1 MPPKTP
7 VIEVSHL
14 PSAASFYAEITQP
27 LGLQFL
33 FTSPPGSNPTC
44 LYFGTVTDVGTSS
57 PRKDVVFLV
66 SQTVTAIPRL
76 SHIDFNAA
84 SSKAALEFH
93 KSSKLCNKDSKHNSL
108 EHIREDGSETV
119 IAKTADFDGNMI
131 QAAYSSS
138 GDPRRGQSVMEMAGP
153 PEKEARRVLE
163 WQEDVARSIS
173 GAADEQTQVSG
184 SSHRGPPPGPGSFRR
199 ADTFPAAKV
208 LHRETVTTESYRRHH
223 AEAPEKSASGGGGM
237 SGKALIGTLLGA
249 AAGAAVAYAMVRS
262 ESPERVSTVP
272 AGGSGRAVS
281 YVEGYRAPA
290 SSYTH
295 QRRDNVVERIPARS
309 LVSERDTQS
318 IRPRYVA
325 QYTIAAPPQE
335 HLERIDERSYVSHQ
349 PSRSGR
355 SNAQSSR
362 ARSRSQ
368 EHESRYE
375 RPLQILPAA
384 PTPRSRS
391 PVSHISHR
399 SRKSKAS
406 NSGSR
411 SHYESV
417 RESPDAASYH
427 SARSTRTES
436 TIKPSAVTYV
446 SAAPSKAGSSHSK
459 TTIKLMPQGGA
470 SEISVRPSQVELPRS
485 LVSGDYAAS
494 VAPSDSV
501 SSVGSKRERERLVG
515 RMSRR

>member
-1 MPPKTP
+1 MPQRTP

-14 PSAASFYAEITQP
+14 PSAASFYAAITQP

-33 FTSPPGSNPTC
+33 FTSPPGSPTC
-44 LYFGTVTDVGTSS
+44 LYFGTVTDIGTSS
-57 PRKDVVFLV
+57 PRKDVVFSL
-66 SQTVTAIPRL
+66 SQSVAAIPRL
-76 SHIDFNAA
+76 SHIDLSAA
-84 SSKAALEFH
+84 SSKAALEFYK
-93 KSSKLCNKDSKHNSL
+93 KSQLYNKGSKHNSL
-108 EHIREDGSETV
+108 EHNREDGSETI
-119 IAKTADFDGNMI
+119 IARTADFDGNMI
-131 QAAYSSS
+131 QTAYSSR
-138 GDPRRGQSVMEMAGP
+138 GGPRRGPSVIEMPG
-153 PEKEARRVLE
+153 PEKESRRVLE

-173 GAADEQTQVSG
+173 GAAEEQSQVSG
-184 SSHRGPPPGPGSFRR
+184 STYRGPPAGPGTFRR
-199 ADTFPAAKV
+199 SDTFPAAKV
-208 LHRETVTTESYRRHH
+208 VHRETVTTESYRRHH
-223 AEAPEKSASGGGGM
+223 GDAPERSSSGGGGI

-309 LVSERDTQS
+309 LVSERDTQN
-318 IRPRYVA
+318 IQPRYVA

-335 HLERIDERSYVSHQ
+335 HLERIDERSYISHQ

-355 SNAQSSR
+355 SVAQSSR

-391 PVSHISHR
+391 PVSHVSHR
-399 SRKSKAS
+399 SRKSKTS

-417 RESPDAASYH
+417 RENPDAASYH

-459 TTIKLMPQGGA
+459 TTIKLMPQGG

-485 LVSGDYAAS
+485 LVSGADYAES